1 MLPGSRFIHARRH
14 EQYCAKSCAYK
25 NGSPYEIRRQRL
37 FARSP
42 ECCVIQSNLRQ
53 AMPFFVEAGFNL
65 YLIARIGSVWL
76 PIMRGCPTLSSLVF
90 ERVGP
95 SAVRFFTSELVP
107 WSCPPPPRRPS
118 SPISPCKSRHQ
129 CPQVDRLL
137 PPPSRQNN
145 PAQPPR
151 VLFLFQ
157 VTPRHWWWPSATL
170 APGSFLLSQTTRV
183 HVCFGRTSCRLR
195 PSPWR
200 ISLRLYAPSA

>member
-1 MLPGSRFIHARRH
+1 MAGNALRLVISISASADSGGWSTDRPARRFSGAPPFRLWFFPA
-14 EQYCAKSCAYK
+14 C
-25 NGSPYEIRRQRL
+25 RRQ
-37 FARSP
+37 
-42 ECCVIQSNLRQ
+42 
-53 AMPFFVEAGFNL
+53 
-65 YLIARIGSVWL
+65 
-76 PIMRGCPTLSSLVF
+76 

-157 VTPRHWWWPSATL
+157 VTQQHSSLPFA
-170 APGSFLLSQTTRV
+170 APAPDSSLLSQTSPALAYSV
-183 HVCFGRTSCRLR
+183 RTSCKSR
-195 PSPWR
+195 PNPWQTSR
-200 ISLRLYAPSA
+200 RP